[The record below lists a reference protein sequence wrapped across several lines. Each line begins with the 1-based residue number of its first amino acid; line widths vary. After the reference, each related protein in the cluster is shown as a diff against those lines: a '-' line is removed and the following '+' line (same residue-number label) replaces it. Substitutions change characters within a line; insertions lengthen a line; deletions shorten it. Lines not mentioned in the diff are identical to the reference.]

1 MPCSD
6 RPSHRRTLWDMCPP
20 PVRCAP
26 SIDSV
31 LGSRPQQGTF
41 GYTPRQLI
49 HCGIN
54 DELHCGSEWPRILDS
69 ELPEPWSCEWDAFT
83 DSFDWYE
90 ERQLDLVER
99 YGHAFAGFVPALFV
113 PQDPYRGATVLCPPG
128 GAGTYYLWGSEI
140 HQENLDPWTRE
151 MQRVEHFVRTA
162 DWNRLEEV
170 VPLNE

>member
-1 MPCSD
+1 
-6 RPSHRRTLWDMCPP
+6 MCPP

-26 SIDSV
+26 SIGSV

-41 GYTPRQLI
+41 GYTPRQLK
-49 HCGIN
+49 HCGID

-69 ELPEPWSCEWDAFT
+69 ELPEPWSCEWDAFI

-113 PQDPYRGATVLCPPG
+113 PLDPYRGDTVLCPPG
-128 GAGTYYLWGSEI
+128 GAGTYYLWWSEI
-140 HQENLDPWTRE
+140 RQLDLALGPSSSASE
-151 MQRVEHFVRTA
+151 MQRFHGIFASVEHFVRTA